1 MKSIAFFVFPG
12 FELLDFAAVTVF
24 ELANVIS
31 GACLYQMAML
41 SPQGGA
47 VASSAGP
54 TVGTQ
59 ACAAASGPWDT
70 VLVFGAI
77 GNLPTGAPVVA
88 MVCAACTGA
97 RRAASNSSGAEL
109 LAATGLLDG
118 RRVTTH
124 WARAAELQQ
133 RFPSLKVETEAIFI
147 RDGKY
152 WTSAG
157 MTACIDL
164 ALAMVEQ
171 DHGAELVLQIAR
183 QMVIYHRRASK
194 HAQLSTLLEMAPRS
208 DPIQKA
214 LDYARTHLCRPL
226 SVEELA
232 DVANLSPRQFS
243 RRFRLEIGQSPAK
256 AVESLRLESARE
268 LMENSRHPLS
278 YIARESGF
286 AQEEHMRRAFVRVCG
301 TTPQALRRTLRQVA

>member
-1 MKSIAFFVFPG
+1 
-12 FELLDFAAVTVF
+12 
-24 ELANVIS
+24 
-31 GACLYQMAML
+31 
-41 SPQGGA
+41 
-47 VASSAGP
+47 
-54 TVGTQ
+54 
-59 ACAAASGPWDT
+59 
-70 VLVFGAI
+70 
-77 GNLPTGAPVVA
+77 
-88 MVCAACTGA
+88 
-97 RRAASNSSGAEL
+97 RAASICTGAEL

-124 WARAAELQQ
+124 WARAADLQR
-133 RFPSLKVETEAIFI
+133 RFPQLRVEAESIFI

-214 LDYARTHLCRPL
+214 LAYARNHLCRPL

-243 RRFRLEIGQSPAK
+243 RRFRLETGQSPAK

-268 LMENSRHPLS
+268 LIENTRHTLN
-278 YIARESGF
+278 YIARQSGF
-286 AQEEHMRRAFVRVCG
+286 AQEEQMRRAFVRACG
-301 TTPQALRRTLRQVA
+301 ATPRALRRAA